1 MYAAQLPSCWRL
13 SEALRRST
21 HAHVPDGCMEH
32 QKNSCSHRAL
42 SIPGHRVQGSK
53 IVGCSA
59 ILSCAWRCPG
69 SSDGFGQLRVYFPR
83 EPVWATARQWCR
95 WHGDG
100 MRPEQFQPRI
110 NHVVESGKHKSPF
123 LVFKEL
129 DEGQAEVTKKARR
142 VDDLS

>member
-1 MYAAQLPSCWRL
+1 
-13 SEALRRST
+13 
-21 HAHVPDGCMEH
+21 
-32 QKNSCSHRAL
+32 
-42 SIPGHRVQGSK
+42 
-53 IVGCSA
+53 
-59 ILSCAWRCPG
+59 
-69 SSDGFGQLRVYFPR
+69 
-83 EPVWATARQWCR
+83 
-95 WHGDG
+95 